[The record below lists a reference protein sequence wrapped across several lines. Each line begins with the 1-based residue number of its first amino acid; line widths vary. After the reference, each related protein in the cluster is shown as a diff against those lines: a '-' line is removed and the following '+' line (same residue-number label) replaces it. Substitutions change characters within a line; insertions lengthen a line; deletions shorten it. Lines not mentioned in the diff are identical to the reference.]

1 MPVLYLVHCS
11 SAIWLSA
18 SWGNA
23 VILNILHSITTQYQ
37 SPVLINIVCSWFGG
51 PGRKLHL
58 RNSDIYSLG
67 VNRPSLI
74 SNINVLWL
82 ARINLGN
89 HVYFNFFH
97 HPCSIK
103 KGHFYFSSS
112 THLGDFF
119 IIFIIF
125 LWCLKGCITS
135 SSIILYHWVSSCKK
149 KFEQISSKNSQNDYS
164 KCSVLITSGN
174 LRTRFFWCTKN
185 LKEKTLYSR

>member
-82 ARINLGN
+82 ARINLRN

-103 KGHFYFSSS
+103 KRSF
-112 THLGDFF
+112 LFF
-119 IIFIIF
+119 LIYTSWKFFNYLYNLLMVFEGMHNKFIDNF
-125 LWCLKGCITS
+125 
-135 SSIILYHWVSSCKK
+135 ILYHWVSSCKK
-149 KFEQISSKNSQNDYS
+149 KFEQIKKLSKWLF
-164 KCSVLITSGN
+164 KMFCAH
-174 LRTRFFWCTKN
+174 
-185 LKEKTLYSR
+185 